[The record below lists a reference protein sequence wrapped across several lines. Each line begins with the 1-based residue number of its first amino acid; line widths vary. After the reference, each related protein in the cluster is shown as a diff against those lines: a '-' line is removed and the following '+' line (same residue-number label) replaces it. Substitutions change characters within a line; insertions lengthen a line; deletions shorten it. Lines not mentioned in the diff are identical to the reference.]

1 MMLLQTNETS
11 TVDTT
16 GTKKRISRRTAALT
30 LSAVFTAVTA
40 VCSQIS
46 IPLPVGIPITLQTFA
61 VALCGFTLPLPCALA
76 SIGVYIALGAVGAPV
91 FSSFSGGFGILV
103 GKTGG
108 FIFGFIA
115 MTLLCALG
123 MRLSRRPLTLLLG
136 IVGLML
142 CHLAGSAQYAVLSEI
157 TFAQSFLAVSVP
169 FLIKDVAS
177 VVLAF
182 LIALR
187 LNKAIS
193 RRMPL

>member
-1 MMLLQTNETS
+1 MLLQTNEAHTAEP
-11 TVDTT
+11 T
-16 GTKKRISRRTAALT
+16 GTKTRISRRTAALT
-30 LSAVFTAVTA
+30 LSAVFTAVIA

-61 VALCGFTLPLPCALA
+61 VALCGFTLPPPCALA

-91 FSSFSGGFGILV
+91 FSSFGGGIGVLI

-123 MRLSRRPLTLLLG
+123 MRLSRRPLAPVLG
-136 IVGLML
+136 FVGLML
-142 CHLAGSAQYAVLSEI
+142 CHCAGAAQYAILSEI

-169 FLIKDVAS
+169 FLIKDFAS
-177 VVLAF
+177 VTLAF

-187 LNKAIS
+187 LNKVIA

>member
-1 MMLLQTNETS
+1 MLLQTNEAHTAEP
-11 TVDTT
+11 T
-16 GTKKRISRRTAALT
+16 GTKTRISRRTAALT
-30 LSAVFTAVTA
+30 LSAVFTAVIA

-76 SIGVYIALGAVGAPV
+76 FI
-91 FSSFSGGFGILV
+91 

-123 MRLSRRPLTLLLG
+123 MRLSRRPLAPVLG
-136 IVGLML
+136 FVGLML
-142 CHLAGSAQYAVLSEI
+142 CHCAGAAQYAILSEI

-169 FLIKDVAS
+169 FLIKDFAS
-177 VVLAF
+177 VTLAF

-187 LNKAIS
+187 LNKVIA

>member
-1 MMLLQTNETS
+1 M
-11 TVDTT
+11 
-16 GTKKRISRRTAALT
+16 I
-30 LSAVFTAVTA
+30 A

-91 FSSFSGGFGILV
+91 FSSFGGGIGVLI

-115 MTLLCALG
+115 MTMLCALG
-123 MRLSRRPLTLLLG
+123 MRLSRRPLAPVLG
-136 IVGLML
+136 FVGLML
-142 CHLAGSAQYAVLSEI
+142 CHCAGAAQYAMLSEI

-169 FLIKDVAS
+169 FLIKDFAS
-177 VVLAF
+177 VSLAF
-182 LIALR
+182 LIAMR